1 MVQKKSYQ
9 LISRLL
15 CFFIVVTF
23 ELYRTS
29 FCLFCFF
36 VYLLTFLVFS
46 IKSFK
51 TVPSYDTS
59 KYSPKQ
65 VYRTD
70 VVAIVSIVKMKNF
83 TFLDT
88 FFLLPPTPFASL
100 SFLSRVLG
108 FDCTGQRASG
118 SGRCATTAQSDRL
131 LLIQWGVGDDRWGRR
146 WRRTR
151 GTRGTL
157 VWTRGRQSSVS
168 PWCI

>member
-70 VVAIVSIVKMKNF
+70 VVAVVSIVKMKNF

-100 SFLSRVLG
+100 SFLSRVWVG
-108 FDCTGQRASG
+108 YGGEAGTSF
-118 SGRCATTAQSDRL
+118 SDL
-131 LLIQWGVGDDRWGRR
+131 AGKSKSFSAEAYSQEH
-146 WRRTR
+146 
-151 GTRGTL
+151 
-157 VWTRGRQSSVS
+157 SV
-168 PWCI
+168 